1 MEAILPILI
10 LIGSLIAIDLL
21 ALHSGAD
28 SREHI
33 GDDRARPMTG

>member
-1 MEAILPILI
+1 MDALLPILI
-10 LIGSLIAIDLL
+10 LIGSLVALDLF
-21 ALHSGAD
+21 ALRGGAD